1 MYVFYTIF
9 LQIFALKFDGG
20 FNSNRNKQ
28 RFQDLKLWTPAILQE
43 P

>member
-1 MYVFYTIF
+1 MHVFYHIF

-20 FNSNRNKQ
+20 FKSNRNKQ
-28 RFQDLKLWTPAILQE
+28 GFQDLKLRTPVILQE